1 MPSAADS
8 SSSKRTKAEDEK
20 AVAAAEAEQ
29 TKKKVQERK
38 AAVAEALR
46 VHKEAMTEISFRL
59 RRSRVWC
66 DCGCPI
72 HKPDC
77 WIRGAREEIL
87 WSGADQYVSR
97 EELEWCNSIGGRV
110 KKGHAF

>member
-1 MPSAADS
+1 MKKLLPRPRQSRRRRR
-8 SSSKRTKAEDEK
+8 SKNEK
-20 AVAAAEAEQ
+20 LPL
-29 TKKKVQERK
+29 
-38 AAVAEALR
+38 LR
-46 VHKEAMTEISFRL
+46 HCECTNKEAMTEISFRL

-66 DCGCPI
+66 NCGCPT

-77 WIRGAREEIL
+77 WIHSAREEIL
-87 WSGADQYVSR
+87 WSGADQYGSR

>member
-20 AVAAAEAEQ
+20 AAAAAEAEQ
-29 TKKKVQERK
+29 TKKVQERK

-66 DCGCPI
+66 NCGCPI

-87 WSGADQYVSR
+87 WSGADQYASH

-110 KKGHAF
+110 KKGHVF